1 MKSKKENNAELLFR
15 DAFNR
20 IVNNETIRLRPGTK
34 LTQNNV
40 AREAGRDPSALK
52 KDRYPSLVMEIQGYI
67 LSQRKIVPQK
77 KEIQTNNV
85 RSLLEQL
92 KDCRVQRDKLMS
104 IVNSQNEYI
113 QELLAILEGVKKR
126 RVVKIK

>member
-20 IVNNETIRLRPGTK
+20 IVNKETIRLRPGAN

-52 KDRYPSLVMEIQGYI
+52 KDRYPSLVMEIQEYI
-67 LSQRKIVPQK
+67 LSHRKIDPPK
-77 KEIQTNNV
+77 KDIKTNNM
-85 RSLLEQL
+85 RPLLEQL
-92 KDCRVQRDKLMS
+92 KDCRKQRDKLMS

-113 QELLAILEGVKKR
+113 QELLAIIEGMKKR
-126 RVVKIK
+126 KIVKIK